1 MENQNNKQ
9 DLIKSIIDKIP
20 GKLFPNTNETSA
32 KTIGTIGFAIGIA
45 VLVFSFIPCLG
56 AYAIYLAVPGI
67 YVNLWAIRRNSKMST
82 LMTLGLI
89 FSIIATLIGIYWCCA
104 IASTANEMEKAFA
117 DLEKL

>member
-1 MENQNNKQ
+1 MEIQNNKQ

-20 GKLFPNTNETSA
+20 SKFFPNVNETSA

-45 VLVFSFIPCLG
+45 VLAFSFIPCLG
-56 AYAIYLAVPGI
+56 GYAIYLAIPGI

-82 LMTLGLI
+82 FMTLGLI

-104 IASTANEMEKAFA
+104 IVSAANEMEKAFSG
-117 DLEKL
+117 LEKL